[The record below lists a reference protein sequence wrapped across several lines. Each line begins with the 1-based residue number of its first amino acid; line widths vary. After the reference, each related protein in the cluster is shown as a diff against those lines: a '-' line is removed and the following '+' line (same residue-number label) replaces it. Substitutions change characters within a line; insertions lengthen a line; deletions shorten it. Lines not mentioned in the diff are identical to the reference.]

1 MNPPLTENW
10 LNDFIR
16 RGIAEDAGDGDHTA
30 QACIPSNDRTS
41 AMLLVKQEGVIAGL
55 SVAAAIFKYLDPN
68 ASWECLCSEGDDV
81 VPGQIA
87 ARLTGNTRAF
97 LKGERLALNTMQRMS
112 GIATLS
118 HKLAKVVAD
127 LPVRLIDTRKTTP
140 LLRPLEKW
148 AVRLGGCENY
158 RFGLFDRIMIKDNHI
173 DASGSITQALRQV
186 HDYLINHKLNL
197 EITVEVRNFQEIK
210 EVLAVGGCQRI
221 MLDNFSPKDIKQAVS
236 LIDHQ
241 MEIEASGG
249 INEYNLREYAE
260 TGVDFISLGAL
271 THSAGSLD
279 LSLKII
285 PYGGN

>member
-1 MNPPLTENW
+1 MNHPITENW

-16 RGIAEDAGDGDHTA
+16 RGIAEDVGDGDHTA
-30 QACIPSNDRTS
+30 LACIPFSDRKS
-41 AMLLVKQEGVIAGL
+41 ARLLVKQEGVIAGL
-55 SVAAAIFKYLDPN
+55 TIAEAIFKYLDP
-68 ASWECLCSEGDDV
+68 ASSWKSLVADGDYV
-81 VPGQIA
+81 LPGQVA
-87 ARLTGNTRAF
+87 AVLEGNTQAI

-118 HKLAKVVAD
+118 NRLASKVSD

-148 AVRLGGCENY
+148 AVKLGGCENY
-158 RFGLFDRIMIKDNHI
+158 RFGLFDRMMIKDNHI
-173 DASGSITQALRQV
+173 DASGSITLALKQV
-186 HDYLINHKLNL
+186 HDYLRFNDLNL
-197 EITVEVRNFQEIK
+197 EITVEVRNVPEIN
-210 EVLAVGGCQRI
+210 EVLSVSGCQRI
-221 MLDNFSPKDIKQAVS
+221 MLDNFSPAQIKEAVL
-236 LIDHQ
+236 LIGNK

-249 INEYNLREYAE
+249 INENNLREYAE

-285 PYGGN
+285 S

>member
-1 MNPPLTENW
+1 MNNPITENW

-16 RGIAEDAGDGDHTA
+16 RGIAEDVGDGDHTA
-30 QACIPSNDRTS
+30 LACIPSADRKS
-41 AMLLVKQEGVIAGL
+41 ARLIVKQEGVIAGL
-55 SVAAAIFKYLDPN
+55 AIAEAIFHYLDPSSTWKSLKN
-68 ASWECLCSEGDDV
+68 EGEYV
-81 VPGQIA
+81 YPGQIA
-87 ARLTGNTRAF
+87 AVLEANTRVI

-118 HKLAKVVAD
+118 HRLANKVAD

-140 LLRPLEKW
+140 LLRPLEKR
-148 AVRLGGCENY
+148 AVLLGGCENY
-158 RFGLFDRIMIKDNHI
+158 SFGLFDRVMKKDNHI
-173 DASGSITQALRQV
+173 DASGSITQALKQV
-186 HDYLINHKLNL
+186 HNYLNFHELQL
-197 EITVEVRNFQEIK
+197 EITVEVRNKQEIE

-221 MLDNFSPKDIKQAVS
+221 MLDNFSPAEIKEAIV
-236 LIDHQ
+236 LIGKK

-249 INEYNLREYAE
+249 INEDNLREYAE

-285 PYGGN
+285 S

>member
-1 MNPPLTENW
+1 MNHPITENW
-10 LNDFIR
+10 LNDFIT
-16 RGIAEDAGDGDHTA
+16 RGIAEDVGDGDHTA
-30 QACIPSNDRTS
+30 LACIPSNDRKS
-41 AMLLVKQEGVIAGL
+41 AKLLVKQEGVIAGL
-55 SVAAAIFKYLDPN
+55 AVAEAIFNYLDPDS
-68 ASWECLCSEGDDV
+68 SWESLSSDGDYV
-81 VPGQIA
+81 LPGQIA
-87 ARLTGNTRAF
+87 AKIEGNTQAI

-148 AVRLGGCENY
+148 AVKLGGCENY

-173 DASGSITQALRQV
+173 DASGSITQALKQV
-186 HDYLINHKLNL
+186 HDYLINHGLNL
-197 EITVEVRNFQEIK
+197 EITVEVRNIK
-210 EVLAVGGCQRI
+210 EIREVLVVGGCQRI
-221 MLDNFSPKDIKQAVS
+221 MLDNFLPKDIKEAIS
-236 LIDHQ
+236 LIEGK

-249 INEYNLREYAE
+249 ISEHNLREYAE

-285 PYGGN
+285 S

>member
-1 MNPPLTENW
+1 MNHPITENW
-10 LNDFIR
+10 LNDFIT
-16 RGIAEDAGDGDHTA
+16 RGISEDVGDGDHTA
-30 QACIPSNDRTS
+30 LACIPSNDRKS
-41 AMLLVKQEGVIAGL
+41 AKLLVKQEGVIAGL
-55 SVAAAIFKYLDPN
+55 AVAEAIFNYLDPDS
-68 ASWECLCSEGDDV
+68 SWESLSSDGDYV
-81 VPGQIA
+81 LPGQIA
-87 ARLTGNTRAF
+87 AKIEGNTQAI

-127 LPVRLIDTRKTTP
+127 LPVRLIDTRKTTT

-148 AVRLGGCENY
+148 AVKLGGCENY

-173 DASGSITQALRQV
+173 DASGSITQALKKV
-186 HDYLINHKLNL
+186 HDYLNNHGLNL
-197 EITVEVRNFQEIK
+197 EITVEVRNIREIR
-210 EVLAVGGCQRI
+210 EVLVVGGCQRI
-221 MLDNFSPKDIKQAVS
+221 MLDNFLPKDIKEAIS
-236 LIDHQ
+236 LIEGK

-249 INEYNLREYAE
+249 ICEHNLREYAE

-285 PYGGN
+285 S

>member
-1 MNPPLTENW
+1 MNHPITENW

-16 RGIAEDAGDGDHTA
+16 RGIAEDVGDGDHTA
-30 QACIPSNDRTS
+30 LACIPFSDRKS
-41 AMLLVKQEGVIAGL
+41 ARLLVKQEGVIAGL
-55 SVAAAIFKYLDPN
+55 TIAEAIFKYLDPSS
-68 ASWECLCSEGDDV
+68 SWKSLVADGDYV
-81 VPGQIA
+81 LPGLVA
-87 ARLTGNTRAF
+87 AVLEGNTQAI

-118 HKLAKVVAD
+118 NRLASKVSD

-148 AVRLGGCENY
+148 AVKLGGCENY
-158 RFGLFDRIMIKDNHI
+158 RFGLFDRMMIKDNHI
-173 DASGSITQALRQV
+173 DASGSITQALKQV
-186 HDYLINHKLNL
+186 HDYLRFNDLNL
-197 EITVEVRNFQEIK
+197 EITVEVRNVPEIN
-210 EVLAVGGCQRI
+210 EVLFVSGCHRI
-221 MLDNFSPKDIKQAVS
+221 MLDNFSPAQIKEAVL
-236 LIDHQ
+236 LIGNK

-249 INEYNLREYAE
+249 INENNLREYAE

-285 PYGGN
+285 S

>member
-1 MNPPLTENW
+1 MNHPITENW

-16 RGIAEDAGDGDHTA
+16 RGIAEDVGDGDHTA
-30 QACIPSNDRTS
+30 LACIPFSDRKS
-41 AMLLVKQEGVIAGL
+41 ARLLVKQEGVIAGL
-55 SVAAAIFKYLDPN
+55 TIAEAIFKYLDPSS
-68 ASWECLCSEGDDV
+68 SWKSLVADGDYV
-81 VPGQIA
+81 LPGQVA
-87 ARLTGNTRAF
+87 AVLEGNTQAI

-118 HKLAKVVAD
+118 NRLASKVSD

-148 AVRLGGCENY
+148 AVKLGGCENY
-158 RFGLFDRIMIKDNHI
+158 RFGLFDRMMIKDNHI
-173 DASGSITQALRQV
+173 DASGSITQALKQV
-186 HDYLINHKLNL
+186 HDYLRFNDLNL
-197 EITVEVRNFQEIK
+197 EITVEVRNIPEIQ
-210 EVLAVGGCQRI
+210 EVLSVLGCQRI
-221 MLDNFSPKDIKQAVS
+221 MLDNFSPAQIKEAVL
-236 LIDHQ
+236 LIGNK

-249 INEYNLREYAE
+249 INENNLREYAE

-285 PYGGN
+285 S

>member
-1 MNPPLTENW
+1 MNNPITENW

-16 RGIAEDAGDGDHTA
+16 RGIAEDVGDGDHTA
-30 QACIPSNDRTS
+30 LACIPSADRKS
-41 AMLLVKQEGVIAGL
+41 ARLIVKQEGVIAGL
-55 SVAAAIFKYLDPN
+55 AIAEAIFHYLDPSSTWKSLKN
-68 ASWECLCSEGDDV
+68 EGEYV
-81 VPGQIA
+81 YPCQIA
-87 ARLTGNTRAF
+87 AVLEANTRVI

-118 HKLAKVVAD
+118 HRLANKVAD

-140 LLRPLEKW
+140 LLRPLEKR
-148 AVRLGGCENY
+148 AVLLGGCENY

-173 DASGSITQALRQV
+173 DASGSITQALKQV
-186 HDYLINHKLNL
+186 HNYLNFHELQL
-197 EITVEVRNFQEIK
+197 EITVEVRNKQEIE

-221 MLDNFSPKDIKQAVS
+221 MLDNFSPAEIKEAIV
-236 LIDHQ
+236 LIGKK

-249 INEYNLREYAE
+249 INEDNLREYAE

-285 PYGGN
+285 S

>member
-1 MNPPLTENW
+1 MNHPITENW

-16 RGIAEDAGDGDHTA
+16 CGIAEDVGDGDHTA
-30 QACIPSNDRTS
+30 LACISYTDRKS
-41 AMLLVKQEGVIAGL
+41 ARLLVKQEGVIAGL
-55 SVAAAIFKYLDPN
+55 PIAEAVFKYLDPTS
-68 ASWECLCSEGDDV
+68 SWKSLVTDGDYV
-81 VPGQIA
+81 LPGQVA
-87 ARLTGNTRAF
+87 AVLEGNTQAI

-118 HKLAKVVAD
+118 NRLASKVSD

-148 AVRLGGCENY
+148 AVKLGGCYNY

-173 DASGSITQALRQV
+173 DASGSITQALKQV
-186 HDYLINHKLNL
+186 HDYLRFNDLNL
-197 EITVEVRNFQEIK
+197 EITVEVRNIPEIQ
-210 EVLAVGGCQRI
+210 EVLSVLGCQRI
-221 MLDNFSPKDIKQAVS
+221 MLDNFSPAQIKEAVL
-236 LIDHQ
+236 LIGNK

-249 INEYNLREYAE
+249 INENNLREYAE

-285 PYGGN
+285 S

>member
-1 MNPPLTENW
+1 MNHPITENW

-16 RGIAEDAGDGDHTA
+16 RGIAEDVGDGDHTA
-30 QACIPSNDRTS
+30 LACIPFSDRKS
-41 AMLLVKQEGVIAGL
+41 ARLLVKQEGVIAGL
-55 SVAAAIFKYLDPN
+55 TIAEAIFKYLDP
-68 ASWECLCSEGDDV
+68 ASSWKSLVADGDYV
-81 VPGQIA
+81 LPGQVA
-87 ARLTGNTRAF
+87 AVVEGNTQAI

-118 HKLAKVVAD
+118 NRLASKVSD

-148 AVRLGGCENY
+148 AVKLGGCENY
-158 RFGLFDRIMIKDNHI
+158 RFGLFDRMMIKDNHI
-173 DASGSITQALRQV
+173 DASGSITQALKQV
-186 HDYLINHKLNL
+186 HDYLLFNDLNL
-197 EITVEVRNFQEIK
+197 EITVEVRNVPEIN
-210 EVLAVGGCQRI
+210 EVLSVSGCQRI
-221 MLDNFSPKDIKQAVS
+221 MLDNFSPAQIKEAVL
-236 LIDHQ
+236 LIGNK

-249 INEYNLREYAE
+249 INENNLREYAE

-285 PYGGN
+285 S

>member
-1 MNPPLTENW
+1 MNHPITENW

-16 RGIAEDAGDGDHTA
+16 RGIAEDVGDGDHTA
-30 QACIPSNDRTS
+30 LACIPFSDRKS
-41 AMLLVKQEGVIAGL
+41 ARLLVKQEGVIAGL
-55 SVAAAIFKYLDPN
+55 TIAEAIFKYLDPSS
-68 ASWECLCSEGDDV
+68 SWKSLVADGDYV
-81 VPGQIA
+81 LPGQVA
-87 ARLTGNTRAF
+87 AVVEGNTQAI

-118 HKLAKVVAD
+118 NRLASKVSD

-148 AVRLGGCENY
+148 AVKLGGCENY

-173 DASGSITQALRQV
+173 DASGSITQALKQV
-186 HDYLINHKLNL
+186 HDYLRFNDLNL
-197 EITVEVRNFQEIK
+197 EITVEVRNVPEIN
-210 EVLAVGGCQRI
+210 EVLSFSGCQRI
-221 MLDNFSPKDIKQAVS
+221 MLDNFSPAQIKEAVL
-236 LIDHQ
+236 LIGNK

-249 INEYNLREYAE
+249 INENNLREYAE

-285 PYGGN
+285 S

>member
-1 MNPPLTENW
+1 MNHPITENW

-16 RGIAEDAGDGDHTA
+16 RGIAEDVGDGDHTA
-30 QACIPSNDRTS
+30 LACIPFSDRKS
-41 AMLLVKQEGVIAGL
+41 ARLLVKQEGVIAGL
-55 SVAAAIFKYLDPN
+55 TIAEAIFKYLDPSS
-68 ASWECLCSEGDDV
+68 SWKSLVADGDYV
-81 VPGQIA
+81 LPGLVA
-87 ARLTGNTRAF
+87 AVLEGNTQAI

-118 HKLAKVVAD
+118 NRLASKVSD

-148 AVRLGGCENY
+148 AVKLGGCENY
-158 RFGLFDRIMIKDNHI
+158 RFGLFDRMMIKDNHI
-173 DASGSITQALRQV
+173 DASGSITLALKQV
-186 HDYLINHKLNL
+186 HDYLRFNDLNL
-197 EITVEVRNFQEIK
+197 EITVEVRNVPEIN
-210 EVLAVGGCQRI
+210 EVLSVSGCQRI
-221 MLDNFSPKDIKQAVS
+221 MLDNFSPAQIKEAVL
-236 LIDHQ
+236 LIGNK

-249 INEYNLREYAE
+249 INENNLREYAE

-285 PYGGN
+285 S

>member
-1 MNPPLTENW
+1 MNNPITENW

-16 RGIAEDAGDGDHTA
+16 RGIAEDVGDGDHTA
-30 QACIPSNDRTS
+30 LACIPSADRKS
-41 AMLLVKQEGVIAGL
+41 ARLIVKQEGVIAGL
-55 SVAAAIFKYLDPN
+55 AIAEAIFHYLDPSSTWKSLKN
-68 ASWECLCSEGDDV
+68 EGEYV
-81 VPGQIA
+81 YPGQIA
-87 ARLTGNTRAF
+87 AVLEANTRVI

-118 HKLAKVVAD
+118 HRLANKVAD

-140 LLRPLEKW
+140 LLRPLEKR
-148 AVRLGGCENY
+148 AVLLGGCENY

-173 DASGSITQALRQV
+173 DASGSITQALKQL
-186 HDYLINHKLNL
+186 HNYLNFNELQL
-197 EITVEVRNFQEIK
+197 EITVEVRNKQEIE

-221 MLDNFSPKDIKQAVS
+221 MLDNFSPAEIKEAIV
-236 LIDHQ
+236 LIGKK

-249 INEYNLREYAE
+249 INEDNLREYAE
-260 TGVDFISLGAL
+260 TGVDFMSLGAL

-285 PYGGN
+285 S

>member
-1 MNPPLTENW
+1 MNHPITENW

-16 RGIAEDAGDGDHTA
+16 RGIAEDVGDGDHTA
-30 QACIPSNDRTS
+30 LACIPFSDRKS
-41 AMLLVKQEGVIAGL
+41 ARLLVKQEGVIAGL
-55 SVAAAIFKYLDPN
+55 TIAEAIFKYLDPSS
-68 ASWECLCSEGDDV
+68 SWKSLVADGDYV
-81 VPGQIA
+81 LPGQVA
-87 ARLTGNTRAF
+87 AVLEGNTQAI

-118 HKLAKVVAD
+118 NRLASKVSD

-148 AVRLGGCENY
+148 AVKLGGCENY
-158 RFGLFDRIMIKDNHI
+158 RFGLFDRMMIKDNHI
-173 DASGSITQALRQV
+173 DASGSITQALKQV
-186 HDYLINHKLNL
+186 HDYLRFNDLNL
-197 EITVEVRNFQEIK
+197 EITVEVRNVPEIN
-210 EVLAVGGCQRI
+210 EVLSVSGCHRI
-221 MLDNFSPKDIKQAVS
+221 MLDNFSPAQIKEAVL
-236 LIDHQ
+236 LIGNK

-249 INEYNLREYAE
+249 INENNLREYAE

-285 PYGGN
+285 S

>member
-1 MNPPLTENW
+1 MNHPITENW

-16 RGIAEDAGDGDHTA
+16 RGIAEDVGDGDHTA
-30 QACIPSNDRTS
+30 LACIPFSDRKS
-41 AMLLVKQEGVIAGL
+41 ARLLVKQEGVIAGL
-55 SVAAAIFKYLDPN
+55 TIAEAIFKYLDPSS
-68 ASWECLCSEGDDV
+68 SWKSLVADGDYV
-81 VPGQIA
+81 LPGQVA
-87 ARLTGNTRAF
+87 AVLEGNTQAI

-118 HKLAKVVAD
+118 NRLASKVSD

-148 AVRLGGCENY
+148 AVKLGGCENY
-158 RFGLFDRIMIKDNHI
+158 RFGLYDRMMIKDNHI
-173 DASGSITQALRQV
+173 DASGSITLALKQV
-186 HDYLINHKLNL
+186 HDYLRFNDLNL
-197 EITVEVRNFQEIK
+197 EITVEVRNVPEIN
-210 EVLAVGGCQRI
+210 EVLSVSGCQRI
-221 MLDNFSPKDIKQAVS
+221 MLDNFSPAQIKEAVL
-236 LIDHQ
+236 LIGNK

-249 INEYNLREYAE
+249 INENNLREYAE

-285 PYGGN
+285 S

>member
-1 MNPPLTENW
+1 MNHPITENW

-16 RGIAEDAGDGDHTA
+16 RGIAEDVGDGDHTA
-30 QACIPSNDRTS
+30 LACIPFSDRKS
-41 AMLLVKQEGVIAGL
+41 ARLLVKQEGVIAGL
-55 SVAAAIFKYLDPN
+55 TIAEAIFKYLDPSS
-68 ASWECLCSEGDDV
+68 SWKSLVADGDYV
-81 VPGQIA
+81 LPGLVA
-87 ARLTGNTRAF
+87 AVLEGNTQAI

-118 HKLAKVVAD
+118 NRLASKVSD

-148 AVRLGGCENY
+148 AVKLGGCENY
-158 RFGLFDRIMIKDNHI
+158 RFGLFDRMMIKDNHI
-173 DASGSITQALRQV
+173 DASGSITQALKQV
-186 HDYLINHKLNL
+186 HDYLRFNDLNL
-197 EITVEVRNFQEIK
+197 EITVEVRNVPEIN
-210 EVLAVGGCQRI
+210 EVLSVSGCQRI
-221 MLDNFSPKDIKQAVS
+221 MLDNFSPAQIKEAVL
-236 LIDHQ
+236 LIGNK

-249 INEYNLREYAE
+249 INENNLREYAE

-285 PYGGN
+285 S

>member
-1 MNPPLTENW
+1 MNNPITENW

-16 RGIAEDAGDGDHTA
+16 RGIAEDVGDGDHTA
-30 QACIPSNDRTS
+30 LACIPSDDRKS
-41 AMLLVKQEGVIAGL
+41 AKLIVKQEGVIAGL
-55 SVAAAIFKYLDPN
+55 TIAEAIFHYLDPSS
-68 ASWECLCSEGDDV
+68 SWKSLKNEGEYV
-81 VPGQIA
+81 FPGQIA
-87 ARLTGNTRAF
+87 AVLEANTRVI
-97 LKGERLALNTMQRMS
+97 LKGERLALNTIQRMS

-118 HKLAKVVAD
+118 HRLANKVAD

-148 AVRLGGCENY
+148 AVVLGGCENY

-173 DASGSITQALRQV
+173 DASGSITQALKQV
-186 HDYLINHKLNL
+186 HNYLDFHKLQL
-197 EITVEVRNFQEIK
+197 EITVEVRNKQEIE

-221 MLDNFSPKDIKQAVS
+221 MLDNFSPAEIKEAVA
-236 LIDHQ
+236 LIGKK

-249 INEYNLREYAE
+249 INEDNLREYAE

-285 PYGGN
+285 S

>member
-1 MNPPLTENW
+1 
-10 LNDFIR
+10 
-16 RGIAEDAGDGDHTA
+16 
-30 QACIPSNDRTS
+30 
-41 AMLLVKQEGVIAGL
+41 VIAGL
-55 SVAAAIFKYLDPN
+55 TIAEAIFKYLDPSS
-68 ASWECLCSEGDDV
+68 SWKSLVADGDYV
-81 VPGQIA
+81 LPGQVA
-87 ARLTGNTRAF
+87 AVLEGNTQAI

-118 HKLAKVVAD
+118 NRLASKVSD

-148 AVRLGGCENY
+148 AVKLGGCENY

-173 DASGSITQALRQV
+173 DASGSITQALKQV
-186 HDYLINHKLNL
+186 HDYLRFNDLNL
-197 EITVEVRNFQEIK
+197 EITVEVRNIPEIQ
-210 EVLAVGGCQRI
+210 EVLSVLGCQRI
-221 MLDNFSPKDIKQAVS
+221 MLDNFSPAQIKEAVL
-236 LIDHQ
+236 LIGNK

-249 INEYNLREYAE
+249 INENNLREYAE

-285 PYGGN
+285 S

>member
-1 MNPPLTENW
+1 MNHPITENW

-16 RGIAEDAGDGDHTA
+16 RGIAEDVGDGDHTA
-30 QACIPSNDRTS
+30 LACIPFSDRKS
-41 AMLLVKQEGVIAGL
+41 ARLLVKQEGVIAGL
-55 SVAAAIFKYLDPN
+55 TIAEAIFKYLDP
-68 ASWECLCSEGDDV
+68 ASSWKSLVADGDYV
-81 VPGQIA
+81 LPGQVA
-87 ARLTGNTRAF
+87 AVLEGNTQAI

-118 HKLAKVVAD
+118 NRLASKVSD

-148 AVRLGGCENY
+148 AVKLGGCENY
-158 RFGLFDRIMIKDNHI
+158 RFGLFDRMMIKDNHI
-173 DASGSITQALRQV
+173 DASGSITQALKQV
-186 HDYLINHKLNL
+186 HDYLRFNDLNL
-197 EITVEVRNFQEIK
+197 EITIEVRNVPEIN
-210 EVLAVGGCQRI
+210 EVLSVSGCQRI
-221 MLDNFSPKDIKQAVS
+221 MLDNFSPAQIKEAVL
-236 LIDHQ
+236 LIGNK

-249 INEYNLREYAE
+249 INENNLREYAE

-285 PYGGN
+285 S

>member
-1 MNPPLTENW
+1 MNHPIAENW

-16 RGIAEDAGDGDHTA
+16 RGIAEDVGDGDHTA
-30 QACIPSNDRTS
+30 LACIPFSDRKS
-41 AMLLVKQEGVIAGL
+41 ARLLVKQEGVIAGL
-55 SVAAAIFKYLDPN
+55 TIAEAIFKYLDP
-68 ASWECLCSEGDDV
+68 ASSWKSLVADGDYV
-81 VPGQIA
+81 LPGQVA
-87 ARLTGNTRAF
+87 AVVEGNTQAI

-118 HKLAKVVAD
+118 NRLASLVSD

-148 AVRLGGCENY
+148 AVKLGGCENY
-158 RFGLFDRIMIKDNHI
+158 RFGLFDRVMIKDNHI
-173 DASGSITQALRQV
+173 DASGSITQALKEV
-186 HDYLINHKLNL
+186 HDYLRFNDLNL
-197 EITVEVRNFQEIK
+197 EITVEVRNIPEIE
-210 EVLAVGGCQRI
+210 EVLSVSGCQRI
-221 MLDNFSPKDIKQAVS
+221 MLDNFSPAQIKEAVL
-236 LIDHQ
+236 LIGNK

-249 INEYNLREYAE
+249 INENNLREYAE

-285 PYGGN
+285 S

>member
-1 MNPPLTENW
+1 MNHPITENW

-16 RGIAEDAGDGDHTA
+16 RGIAEDVGDGDHTA
-30 QACIPSNDRTS
+30 LACIPFSDRKS
-41 AMLLVKQEGVIAGL
+41 ARLLVKQEGVIAGL
-55 SVAAAIFKYLDPN
+55 TIAEAIFKYLDPSS
-68 ASWECLCSEGDDV
+68 SWKSLVADGDYV
-81 VPGQIA
+81 LPGLVA
-87 ARLTGNTRAF
+87 AVLEGNTQAI

-118 HKLAKVVAD
+118 NRLASKVSD

-148 AVRLGGCENY
+148 AVKLGGCENY
-158 RFGLFDRIMIKDNHI
+158 RFGLFDRMMIKDNHI
-173 DASGSITQALRQV
+173 DASGSITQALKQV
-186 HDYLINHKLNL
+186 HDYLRFNDLNL
-197 EITVEVRNFQEIK
+197 EITVEVRNVPEIN
-210 EVLAVGGCQRI
+210 EVLSVSGCHRI
-221 MLDNFSPKDIKQAVS
+221 MLDNFSPAQIKEAVL
-236 LIDHQ
+236 LIGNK

-249 INEYNLREYAE
+249 INENNLREYAE

-285 PYGGN
+285 S

>member
-1 MNPPLTENW
+1 MNHPITENW
-10 LNDFIR
+10 LNDFIT
-16 RGIAEDAGDGDHTA
+16 RGIAEDVGDGDHTA
-30 QACIPSNDRTS
+30 LACIPSNDRKS
-41 AMLLVKQEGVIAGL
+41 AKLLVKQEGVIAGL
-55 SVAAAIFKYLDPN
+55 AVAEAIFNYLDPDS
-68 ASWECLCSEGDDV
+68 SWESLSSDGDYV
-81 VPGQIA
+81 LPGQIA
-87 ARLTGNTRAF
+87 AKIEGNTQAI

-148 AVRLGGCENY
+148 AVKLGGCENY

-173 DASGSITQALRQV
+173 DASGSITQALKKV
-186 HDYLINHKLNL
+186 HDYLNNHGLNL
-197 EITVEVRNFQEIK
+197 EITVEVRNIK
-210 EVLAVGGCQRI
+210 EIREVLVVGGCQRI
-221 MLDNFSPKDIKQAVS
+221 MLDNFLPKDIKEAVS
-236 LIDHQ
+236 LIGGM

-249 INEYNLREYAE
+249 INEHNLREYAE

-285 PYGGN
+285 S

>member
-1 MNPPLTENW
+1 MNHPITENW

-16 RGIAEDAGDGDHTA
+16 RGIAEDVGDGDHTA
-30 QACIPSNDRTS
+30 LACIPFSDRKS
-41 AMLLVKQEGVIAGL
+41 ARLLVKQEGVIAGL
-55 SVAAAIFKYLDPN
+55 TIAEAIFKYLDPSS
-68 ASWECLCSEGDDV
+68 SWKSLVADGDYV
-81 VPGQIA
+81 LPGQVA
-87 ARLTGNTRAF
+87 AVLEGNTQAI

-118 HKLAKVVAD
+118 NRLASKVSD

-148 AVRLGGCENY
+148 AVKLGGCENY
-158 RFGLFDRIMIKDNHI
+158 RFGLFDRMMIKDNHI
-173 DASGSITQALRQV
+173 DASGSITQALKQV
-186 HDYLINHKLNL
+186 HDYLRFNDLNL
-197 EITVEVRNFQEIK
+197 EITVEVRNVPEIN
-210 EVLAVGGCQRI
+210 EVLSVSGCQRI
-221 MLDNFSPKDIKQAVS
+221 MLDNFSPAQIKEAVL
-236 LIDHQ
+236 LIGNK

-249 INEYNLREYAE
+249 INENNLREYAE

-285 PYGGN
+285 S

>member
-1 MNPPLTENW
+1 MNHPITENW

-16 RGIAEDAGDGDHTA
+16 RGIAEDVGDGDHTA
-30 QACIPSNDRTS
+30 LACIPFSDRKS
-41 AMLLVKQEGVIAGL
+41 ARLLVKQEGVIAGL
-55 SVAAAIFKYLDPN
+55 TIAEAIFKYLDPSS
-68 ASWECLCSEGDDV
+68 SWKSLVADGDYV
-81 VPGQIA
+81 LPGQVA
-87 ARLTGNTRAF
+87 AVLEGNTQAI

-118 HKLAKVVAD
+118 NRLASKVSD

-148 AVRLGGCENY
+148 AVKLGGCENY
-158 RFGLFDRIMIKDNHI
+158 RFGLFDRMMIKDNHI
-173 DASGSITQALRQV
+173 DASGSITQALKQV
-186 HDYLINHKLNL
+186 QDYLRFNDLNL
-197 EITVEVRNFQEIK
+197 EITVEVRNVPEIN
-210 EVLAVGGCQRI
+210 EVLSVSGCQRI
-221 MLDNFSPKDIKQAVS
+221 MLDNFSPAQIKEAVL
-236 LIDHQ
+236 LIGNK

-249 INEYNLREYAE
+249 INENNLREYAE

-285 PYGGN
+285 S

>member
-1 MNPPLTENW
+1 MNHPITENW

-16 RGIAEDAGDGDHTA
+16 RGIAEDVGDGDHTA
-30 QACIPSNDRTS
+30 LACIPFSDRKS
-41 AMLLVKQEGVIAGL
+41 ARLLVKQEGVIAGL
-55 SVAAAIFKYLDPN
+55 TIAEAIFKYLDPSS
-68 ASWECLCSEGDDV
+68 SWKSLVADGDYV
-81 VPGQIA
+81 LPGQVA
-87 ARLTGNTRAF
+87 AVVEGNTQAI

-118 HKLAKVVAD
+118 NRLASKVSD

-148 AVRLGGCENY
+148 AVKLGGCENY
-158 RFGLFDRIMIKDNHI
+158 RFGLFDRMMIKDNHI
-173 DASGSITQALRQV
+173 DASGSITQALKQV
-186 HDYLINHKLNL
+186 QDYLRFNDLNL
-197 EITVEVRNFQEIK
+197 EITVEVRNVPEIN
-210 EVLAVGGCQRI
+210 EVLSVSGCQRI
-221 MLDNFSPKDIKQAVS
+221 MLDNFSPAQIKEAVL
-236 LIDHQ
+236 LIGNK

-249 INEYNLREYAE
+249 INENNLREYAE

-285 PYGGN
+285 S

>member
-1 MNPPLTENW
+1 
-10 LNDFIR
+10 
-16 RGIAEDAGDGDHTA
+16 
-30 QACIPSNDRTS
+30 
-41 AMLLVKQEGVIAGL
+41 VKQEGVIAGL
-55 SVAAAIFKYLDPN
+55 TIAEAIFHYLDPSS
-68 ASWECLCSEGDDV
+68 SWKSLKNEGEYV
-81 VPGQIA
+81 FPGQIA
-87 ARLTGNTRAF
+87 AVLEANTQVI

-118 HKLAKVVAD
+118 HRLAKKVAD

-148 AVRLGGCENY
+148 AVLLGGCENY

-173 DASGSITQALRQV
+173 DASGSITQALKQV
-186 HDYLINHKLNL
+186 NNYLHHHELQL
-197 EITVEVRNFQEIK
+197 EITVEVRNKQEIE
-210 EVLAVGGCQRI
+210 EVLSVGGCQRI
-221 MLDNFSPKDIKQAVS
+221 MLDNFSPAEIKQAIS
-236 LIDHQ
+236 LIGKK

-249 INEYNLREYAE
+249 INEDNLREYAE

-285 PYGGN
+285 S

>member
-1 MNPPLTENW
+1 MNNPITENW

-16 RGIAEDAGDGDHTA
+16 RGIAEDVGDGDHTA
-30 QACIPSNDRTS
+30 LACIPSADRKS
-41 AMLLVKQEGVIAGL
+41 ARLIVKQEGVIAGL
-55 SVAAAIFKYLDPN
+55 AIAEAIFHYLDPSSTWKSLKN
-68 ASWECLCSEGDDV
+68 EGEYV
-81 VPGQIA
+81 YPGQIA
-87 ARLTGNTRAF
+87 AVLEANTRVI

-118 HKLAKVVAD
+118 HRLANKVAD

-140 LLRPLEKW
+140 LLRPLEKR
-148 AVRLGGCENY
+148 AVLLGGCENY

-173 DASGSITQALRQV
+173 DASGSITQALKQV
-186 HDYLINHKLNL
+186 HNYLNFDELQL
-197 EITVEVRNFQEIK
+197 EITVEVRNKQEIE

-221 MLDNFSPKDIKQAVS
+221 MLDNFSPAEIKEAIV
-236 LIDHQ
+236 LIGKK

-249 INEYNLREYAE
+249 INEDNLREYAE

-285 PYGGN
+285 S